1 MVNLNPFNRKSKIV
15 TTEIVVGL
23 TSLGK
28 EKAEKF
34 EVEGLKSDVLNT
46 LAERGPCT
54 IQEISQEIKKSPDVT
69 KAVAKILIKSGYI
82 RHMSAENY

>member
-1 MVNLNPFNRKSKIV
+1 MVNLNPFRKSKIV

-34 EVEGLKSDVLNT
+34 EAEGIKFDVLTT
-46 LAERGPCT
+46 LAERGPCS
-54 IQEISQEIKKSPDVT
+54 IQEIAGEVKKSSDVT
-69 KAVAKILIKSGYI
+69 KAVVKSLIKSGYV
-82 RHMSAENY
+82 RTMSADNY